1 MESLNV
7 SQSQTSEPLEQIM
20 SCLQTLSSN
29 MQSMSTEVRSI
40 SSRLERVEE
49 RQEEESETSNPVSA
63 GPARRASTDPSF
75 STPLESRVSS
85 GLSWA
90 ETMEQEETSNP
101 DGSMEVEE
109 AAGEEPST
117 GGIKL
122 FTLADKAEAFIRPAC
137 LSPLPN
143 STRRQLVERFG
154 KPSLPCTSA
163 PYLDKV
169 LRPRLPAPVRAR
181 DNELA
186 KIQAMSLD
194 GMFPLCRLLNDA
206 HSGELHLPEIAL
218 DAVQTSI
225 RLLGSV
231 TAHCNRLRRT
241 SALQSLNPGIVD
253 MAEEDAIFKDAGLRL
268 FGEGFSEKAKKR
280 DDELRALDKVSGN
293 SSGGKRRAQ
302 NAGSQASFFP
312 RAKTQ
317 NGKHR
322 HFSGSGRGRP
332 RYGPYPQAT
341 SSKKDRTPK

>member
-1 MESLNV
+1 M

-122 FTLADKAEAFIRPAC
+122 FTLADKADAFIRPAC
-137 LSPLPN
+137 RSPLPN
-143 STRRQLVERFG
+143 STTCRR
-154 KPSLPCTSA
+154 
-163 PYLDKV
+163 
-169 LRPRLPAPVRAR
+169 
-181 DNELA
+181 
-186 KIQAMSLD
+186 
-194 GMFPLCRLLNDA
+194 
-206 HSGELHLPEIAL
+206 H
-218 DAVQTSI
+218 
-225 RLLGSV
+225 
-231 TAHCNRLRRT
+231 
-241 SALQSLNPGIVD
+241 SLNV
-253 MAEEDAIFKDAGLRL
+253 L
-268 FGEGFSEKAKKR
+268 
-280 DDELRALDKVSGN
+280 VSLVYHARQPHTWTK
-293 SSGGKRRAQ
+293 SSGQGYLPPSGQGIMSWRRFKLCPSTACFR
-302 NAGSQASFFP
+302 SVVC
-312 RAKTQ
+312 
-317 NGKHR
+317 
-322 HFSGSGRGRP
+322 
-332 RYGPYPQAT
+332 
-341 SSKKDRTPK
+341 